1 MKRHAC
7 SIVCLTMLVLI
18 PAAWGQSNG
27 LDSTDTSAVAN
38 ASTDTASQPASDL
51 RQAIRQELRNT
62 FAQVLVDMIQQF
74 FDNLRLQLGLPADP
88 TDPTTDPL
96 AILESAI
103 ENVVNEKVVNDS
115 VGQ

>member
-1 MKRHAC
+1 MKRHTY
-7 SIVCLTMLVLI
+7 SIVCLTMFVLI
-18 PAAWGQSNG
+18 PAAWGQSNS
-27 LDSTDTSAVAN
+27 LDSTDTSTVAST
-38 ASTDTASQPASDL
+38 STDTATQPASDL

-74 FDNLRLQLGLPADP
+74 FGNLRTMLGMPAVP
-88 TDPTTDPL
+88 TDPTMDPL

-103 ENVVNEKVVNDS
+103 ENMVNTS

>member
-38 ASTDTASQPASDL
+38 ASTDTATQPASDL
-51 RQAIRQELRNT
+51 RQAIRQELRSSL
-62 FAQVLVDMIQQF
+62 AQVIVDMIHQLF
-74 FDNLRLQLGLPADP
+74 GNLRTILGLPAVS